1 MTYDNI
7 KRHKKPGLDP
17 LSFSLSL
24 CLSVR
29 YIFGKTTG
37 DGSNWPPSLLRV
49 KKKQSPQIMPPV
61 AKHKR
66 VHSNAKTENSSVDFD
81 TLNFPEESVI

>member
-1 MTYDNI
+1 
-7 KRHKKPGLDP
+7 
-17 LSFSLSL
+17 
-24 CLSVR
+24 
-29 YIFGKTTG
+29 
-37 DGSNWPPSLLRV
+37 
-49 KKKQSPQIMPPV
+49 MPPV

>member
-1 MTYDNI
+1 MRNLNEVLRKDVTYDNI

-37 DGSNWPPSLLRV
+37 DGSN
-49 KKKQSPQIMPPV
+49 
-61 AKHKR
+61 
-66 VHSNAKTENSSVDFD
+66 
-81 TLNFPEESVI
+81 

>member
-1 MTYDNI
+1 MIILKGTKNQD
-7 KRHKKPGLDP
+7 LT
-17 LSFSLSL
+17 LSLSL
-24 CLSVR
+24 SLSLSVCKIHFWKNYR
-29 YIFGKTTG
+29 GWVKLTPKPFKGK
-37 DGSNWPPSLLRV
+37 